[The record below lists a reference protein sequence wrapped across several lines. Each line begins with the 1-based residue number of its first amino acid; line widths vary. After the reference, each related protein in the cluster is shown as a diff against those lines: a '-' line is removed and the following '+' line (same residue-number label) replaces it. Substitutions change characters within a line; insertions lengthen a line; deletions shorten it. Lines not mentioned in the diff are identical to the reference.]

1 MQRASRGMT
10 ARIST
15 RTATGGKGNGHL
27 NMSAPAIYDI
37 LIWQETP
44 NPTPGDNFA
53 KWNCNNANLACRS
66 FLSKDFQSKFPDI
79 FSRIFFLYFHVV
91 LFFFQI
97 LKCEA
102 FQIFCP
108 LLNFQTLEMFPVF
121 SIFSCFSW
129 KKKWKIWKNVA
140 R

>member
-15 RTATGGKGNGHL
+15 RTATGGKGNGPPQYVCSGYLRHTHMAGNTQPDARRQL
-27 NMSAPAIYDI
+27 RQVELQQCQPC
-37 LIWQETP
+37 LP
-44 NPTPGDNFA
+44 
-53 KWNCNNANLACRS
+53 

-91 LFFFQI
+91 LFFQI

-108 LLNFQTLEMFPVF
+108 LLNFQTWEMFPFFPAFPVF
-121 SIFSCFSW
+121 LRNEGKLV
-129 KKKWKIWKNVA
+129 KKKVT

>member
-15 RTATGGKGNGHL
+15 RTATGGKGNGPPQYVCSGYLRHTHMAGNTQPDARRQL
-27 NMSAPAIYDI
+27 RQVELQQCQPC
-37 LIWQETP
+37 LP
-44 NPTPGDNFA
+44 
-53 KWNCNNANLACRS
+53 

-108 LLNFQTLEMFPVF
+108 LLNFQTWEMFPVF
-121 SIFSCFSW
+121 PAFPVFLRNEGKLV
-129 KKKWKIWKNVA
+129 KKKVT